1 MSSHTKRALY
11 AGTFDPVTLGHMDL
25 IQRGVDLFGGLVVAV
40 AGNRNKQPAFSVKER
55 MAMLQ
60 AEVQG
65 LPVEVVEL
73 QGLVVEFA
81 RQRDIQVLFR
91 GVRTVTD
98 FEYEY
103 PMAMTNRQLAAEVES
118 VFVMPNERFAY
129 LSSSLIKEVYAAG
142 GELPKLLP
150 DAVHRALIERLCPNV
165 KS

>member
-55 MAMLQ
+55 IAMLQ
-60 AEVQG
+60 AEVQD

-81 RQRDIQVLFR
+81 RQHDIQVLFR

-150 DAVHRALIERLCPNV
+150 DAVHRALIERLGPNA

>member
-1 MSSHTKRALY
+1 MSSPRKRALF

-40 AGNRNKQPAFSVKER
+40 AGNRNKKPAFSVEER
-55 MAMLQ
+55 IAMLQ
-60 AEVQG
+60 GEVKE
-65 LPVEVVEL
+65 LPVEVVGLE
-73 QGLVVEFA
+73 GLVVDFA
-81 RQRDIQVLFR
+81 QQHNIQVLLR

-103 PMAMTNRQLAAEVES
+103 PMAMTNRQLAPTVES
-118 VFVMPNERFAY
+118 VFVMPNERFSY

-142 GELPKLLP
+142 GVLPKLLP
-150 DAVHRALIERLCPNV
+150 DAVHLALQERLGPNT

>member
-1 MSSHTKRALY
+1 MSSPHKRALY

-40 AGNRNKQPAFSVKER
+40 AGNRNKQPAFSVEER
-55 MAMLQ
+55 IAMLQ

-65 LPVEVVEL
+65 MPVEVVGL

-81 RQRDIQVLFR
+81 KQHDIQVLLR

-118 VFVMPNERFAY
+118 VFVMPNERYAY

-142 GELPKLLP
+142 GVLPKLLP
-150 DAVHRALIERLCPNV
+150 EAVHLALLKRLGS

>member
-1 MSSHTKRALY
+1 MSSPRKCALY
-11 AGTFDPVTLGHMDL
+11 AGTFDPVTLGHLDL
-25 IQRGVDLFGGLVVAV
+25 IHRGVDLFDSLVVAV
-40 AGNRNKQPAFSVKER
+40 AGNRNKQPAFSVEER
-55 MAMLQ
+55 IAMLQ
-60 AEVQG
+60 AEVKG
-65 LPVEVVEL
+65 LPVEVVGL

-81 RQRDIQVLFR
+81 QQQGIQVLLR

-103 PMAMTNRQLAAEVES
+103 PMAMTNRQLACNVES

-150 DAVHRALIERLCPNV
+150 QAVHEALLQRLGPNA
-165 KS
+165 

>member
-1 MSSHTKRALY
+1 
-11 AGTFDPVTLGHMDL
+11 MDL

-40 AGNRNKQPAFSVKER
+40 AGNRNKQPAFSVEER
-55 MAMLQ
+55 IAMLQ

-65 LPVEVVEL
+65 MPVEVVGL

-81 RQRDIQVLFR
+81 KQHDIQVLLR

-118 VFVMPNERFAY
+118 VFVMPNERYAY

-142 GELPKLLP
+142 GVLPKLLP
-150 DAVHRALIERLCPNV
+150 DAVHLALLERLGP

>member
-1 MSSHTKRALY
+1 MSSPHQRALY

-25 IQRGVDLFGGLVVAV
+25 IHRGVDLFGGLVVAV
-40 AGNRNKQPAFSVKER
+40 AGNRNKQPAFSVEER
-55 MAMLQ
+55 IAMLQ

-65 LPVEVVEL
+65 MPVEVVGL
-73 QGLVVEFA
+73 HGLVVEFA
-81 RQRDIQVLFR
+81 KQHNLQVLLR

-118 VFVMPNERFAY
+118 VFVMPNERYAY

-142 GELPKLLP
+142 GVLPKLLP
-150 DAVHRALIERLCPNV
+150 DAVHRALLERLGS